1 VTGPLEPDGSTTDP
15 PEGTGSRH
23 PVLVSGR
30 VRRTPV
36 DQVRH
41 RWVAVLSAAV
51 IVVVVAVIAAVFPPP
66 SAAPVPGRFDGV
78 AVPPSGAF
86 STSAFCAA
94 GSGTAAASTI
104 FLTNST
110 HRTVTGV
117 MTSVAPATSSGAVP
131 TVRRTVAIPG
141 MGSAAVDPA
150 TGLPA
155 GDNASS
161 FVFAGGGVVASE
173 VVSGPNGWSTAPCG
187 SETSSQWSFAGGS
200 TTSGNTLTLS
210 LFNPSATEAVVNVSF
225 LTANGGVAPQAY
237 QGLMVPP
244 GQLVE
249 ENVGD
254 YVQNES
260 AIGTSVASQSGTVVA
275 TEFEQWSSGA
285 TAGLSLQLGA
295 PALSSTWRFA
305 QTTSLQGSTVDFTL
319 ANPGATPADATVSVG
334 LASGTVVPRQ
344 VVVPASSSAVFV
356 ASGSSG
362 LPKQVP
368 FSVTVTSDAP
378 IVVGRS
384 VQAPAGAS
392 TPAWGSASGTSAPA
406 GRWLVPAPGIT
417 GAPGTANATVTSLA
431 VANPGP
437 STARVTVSVLG
448 SARTVATL
456 AVGAGRLVVLGPSLV
471 GGLSTLVVSADLPVN
486 VEEDSGPTGAPGVV
500 SSSGFP
506 FVG

>member
-1 VTGPLEPDGSTTDP
+1 
-15 PEGTGSRH
+15 
-23 PVLVSGR
+23 
-30 VRRTPV
+30 
-36 DQVRH
+36 
-41 RWVAVLSAAV
+41 
-51 IVVVVAVIAAVFPPP
+51 
-66 SAAPVPGRFDGV
+66 
-78 AVPPSGAF
+78 
-86 STSAFCAA
+86 
-94 GSGTAAASTI
+94 
-104 FLTNST
+104 
-110 HRTVTGV
+110 
-117 MTSVAPATSSGAVP
+117 
-131 TVRRTVAIPG
+131 
-141 MGSAAVDPA
+141 
-150 TGLPA
+150 
-155 GDNASS
+155 
-161 FVFAGGGVVASE
+161 
-173 VVSGPNGWSTAPCG
+173 
-187 SETSSQWSFAGGS
+187 
-200 TTSGNTLTLS
+200 
-210 LFNPSATEAVVNVSF
+210 
-225 LTANGGVAPQAY
+225 
-237 QGLMVPP
+237 MVPP

-260 AIGTSVASQSGTVVA
+260 AIGTSVASQSGTLVA

-285 TAGLSLQLGA
+285 TGGLSLQLGS

-305 QTTSLQGSTVDFTL
+305 QTTALQGSTVDLTL
-319 ANPGATPADATVSVG
+319 ANPGAAPVEATVSVG

-344 VVVPASSSAVFV
+344 LVVPSSSSAVFV

-368 FSVTVTSDAP
+368 YSITVTSSAP

-392 TPAWGSASGTSAPA
+392 TPAWGSASGTSALA

-437 STARVTVSVLG
+437 STARVTVTVLG
-448 SARTVATL
+448 STRPVAML

-471 GGLSTLVVSADLPVN
+471 GGLMTFVVSADQPVN
-486 VEEDSGPTGAPGVV
+486 VEEDSGPSGAPGVV